1 MSKLYN
7 EYLKQKSNDSKKVYL
22 FKSGIFY
29 IALEDDAFKLSEIFN
44 FKITNL
50 NEDIVKCGFPQRRLD
65 FYTNELI
72 SKNITFEIIDLNYSK
87 IENYSD
93 YLNNIKLS
101 EIIQSII
108 NLDIDN
114 VSFRE
119 AFDFL
124 YKTKEELL
132 KIYKEK

>member
-7 EYLKQKSNDSKKVYL
+7 EYLKQKSNDSEKVYL

-65 FYTNELI
+65 YYTNKLI
-72 SKNITFEIIDLNYSK
+72 SNNITFEVIDLNYSK

-108 NLDIDN
+108 NLNMDN
-114 VSFRE
+114 ISFRE
-119 AFDFL
+119 SFDFL